1 MPQHLKR
8 VSIDSSTTQLIQTL
22 QVSACVQSQMT
33 EVMLEQQR
41 RFEALRDNVIKYFAL
56 LNTED
61 GAEVMQLQH
70 QLDEA
75 ENTLRAAV
83 GLPPVEV
90 MPS

>member
-1 MPQHLKR
+1 MPQQIKR
-8 VSIDSSTTQLIQTL
+8 VPIGSTTTQLMQAL
-22 QVSACVQSQMT
+22 QVSACVQSQLSD
-33 EVMLEQQR
+33 VMLEQQR
-41 RFEALRDNVIKYFAL
+41 RFESLRDSVIRYFAL